1 MKNIK
6 QKIKAGI
13 SIGDLNGV
21 GIEIIIKT
29 FQDHRM
35 MDFCTPII
43 FGSSKVITH
52 HKKILEE
59 ECHLTTIKN
68 IAKAAPKKINLINLW
83 DEDLDLNIGKA
94 STDLAKYSFNSLK
107 KAAEALNNNDIDL
120 LITAPINKNMI
131 QKEIKDFIGHTEFLE
146 ASFEGEALMVMV
158 SEFMKVAF
166 ITGHI
171 PLSQVKESIT
181 TKKIINKTMIL
192 NESLK
197 KDFGCIKPKIAVL
210 GINPH
215 AGENGMLGKEEN
227 DIIIPAIKKLNE
239 KGIMA
244 FGPYPADSF
253 FNLDKLKKFDGVM
266 AMYHDQGLIPFKT
279 LSFSDGVNYTAGLN
293 IIRTSPVHGTGY
305 DIAGKNQANAQSF
318 RQSIFLACDI
328 FKKRKDFS
336 KLNKDSSF

>member
-59 ECHLTTIKN
+59 ECHLNTIKN
-68 IAKAAPKKINLINLW
+68 IAEAAPKKINLINLW

-146 ASFEGEALMVMV
+146 TSFEGEALMVMV

-166 ITGHI
+166 ITGHV

-181 TKKIINKTMIL
+181 TKKIISKTIIL

-197 KDFGCIKPKIAVL
+197 KDFGYIKPKIAVL

-239 KGIMA
+239 KDIMA

-253 FNLDKLKKFDGVM
+253 FNLDKLKNFDGVM

-328 FKKRKDFS
+328 FQKRKDFS